1 MPSLPP
7 CPSCGNE
14 LLQKSRTKLFATGVI
29 ALAAVVGCFFL
40 SPLYWIATSFL
51 VLIGGFLIAWST
63 LGKGLWCRHCKK
75 FPVL

>member
-1 MPSLPP
+1 MQSTPS

-14 LLQKSRTKLFATGVI
+14 LRQKSRAMLFVAGLI
-29 ALAAVVGCFFL
+29 ALAATVGCFFL
-40 SPLYWIATSFL
+40 SPIYWIATSFL

-63 LGKGLWCRHCKK
+63 FGKGLWCRQCKK